1 MNLTEA
7 QRWFRKALELV
18 KKQEAVHERTLSKQ
32 TNDFTKES
40 RADCRQLLLLRGR
53 AQVNIGIT
61 LVRLS
66 SIGPENKESEREA
79 TAELESA

>member
-18 KKQEAVHERTLSKQ
+18 KKQEAVHETLSKQ

-66 SIGPENKESEREA
+66 SIGPENKDLEREA